1 MLDLDTLLDE
11 CSAYAKTQT
20 VRKNW
25 NARMEDLDKSWA
37 SKRPEIFQA
46 LLEMESLSPS
56 SSCVLCKKD
65 TACVCCHHCG
75 LKEVMCLKC
84 DEEVHSGNPFHD
96 RDIYHDGFF
105 KPVAPSVSLDSDGNF
120 ISACKF
126 HFASHKFQLIS
137 MFYLI

>member
-1 MLDLDTLLDE
+1 LLDLDRLLDE

-20 VRKNW
+20 VWKNW
-25 NARMEDLDKSWA
+25 NARMDDLDKSWA

-56 SSCVLCKKD
+56 SSRVLCKKGA
-65 TACVCCHHCG
+65 ACIRCHHCG

-84 DEEVHSGNPFHD
+84 DEEVHSRKPFHD

-105 KPVAPSVSLDSDGNF
+105 KPVAPSASLDKDGNLM
-120 ISACKF
+120 SACKC
-126 HFASHKFQLIS
+126 KFTQHELPLGIN
-137 MFYLI
+137 